1 MVLAAISCL
10 SGNSFKVEIFKI
22 SNINSDQAIYNV
34 IYCFCNDIYISLIQA
49 TEAEVF
55 GTAYLSAYH
64 FSKNNPKGLVYIMGS
79 EAMESELNAMGFKS
93 IGVGKGTILYRLYS
107 LYY

>member
-1 MVLAAISCL
+1 M
-10 SGNSFKVEIFKI
+10 
-22 SNINSDQAIYNV
+22 
-34 IYCFCNDIYISLIQA
+34 IQA

-79 EAMESELNAMGFKS
+79 EAMESELNAMGFKT
-93 IGVGKGTILYRLYS
+93 IGVGKGNDTISCSLYS

>member
-1 MVLAAISCL
+1 MALKA
-10 SGNSFKVEIFKI
+10 
-22 SNINSDQAIYNV
+22 SDFQRPRQTDDNHLV
-34 IYCFCNDIYISLIQA
+34 WVVRGSLFEA

-55 GTAYLSAYH
+55 GTAYLSAYY

-93 IGVGKGTILYRLYS
+93 IGVGKGTIYS

>member
-1 MVLAAISCL
+1 MI
-10 SGNSFKVEIFKI
+10 E
-22 SNINSDQAIYNV
+22 
-34 IYCFCNDIYISLIQA
+34 A

-55 GTAYLSAYH
+55 GTAYLSAYY